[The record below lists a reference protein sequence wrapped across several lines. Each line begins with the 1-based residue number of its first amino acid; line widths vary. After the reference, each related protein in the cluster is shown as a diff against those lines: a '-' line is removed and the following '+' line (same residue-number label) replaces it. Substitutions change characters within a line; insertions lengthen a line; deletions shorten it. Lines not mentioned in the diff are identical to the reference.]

1 MLCLFVLETGFYGSV
16 GDAPGDR
23 QPFLLPSVGLDI
35 QMGRLSNAGTPVAL
49 QQLWKQP
56 KDLKGKFRERLFQN
70 LGDRSS
76 LCTNVLGTLQVV
88 VFCCLLARRE
98 ETFSL

>member
-1 MLCLFVLETGFYGSV
+1 MLCLSVLETGFYGSV

-49 QQLWKQP
+49 QHL
-56 KDLKGKFRERLFQN
+56 
-70 LGDRSS
+70 
-76 LCTNVLGTLQVV
+76 
-88 VFCCLLARRE
+88 
-98 ETFSL
+98 